1 MTKSQLEQLAA
12 KLDQLCCTLAL
23 TSQSPTMMDVCNV
36 INDIRY
42 LILESTKNS

>member
-1 MTKSQLEQLAA
+1 MNKSQLEQLAS

-23 TSQSPTMMDVCNV
+23 TSQSPAMMDVCNV